1 MPGKPSQLKASV
13 CGPARLNDELGDMTR
28 FLFVFGYESPVER
41 ATNSREGTDF
51 ESSSAVWVRADSED
65 EALQKGRDYAERF
78 VRQQFQH
85 AGVGD
90 CPGWAEGGF
99 AHWIEQKPLD
109 RFSGIALETLDE
121 I

>member
-1 MPGKPSQLKASV
+1 
-13 CGPARLNDELGDMTR
+13 MTR

-41 ATNSREGTDF
+41 TTNSRAGTDF

-85 AGVGD
+85 AEVGD
-90 CPGWAEGGF
+90 FLGWTERNF
-99 AHWIEQKPLD
+99 AHWIESKPLD
-109 RFSGIALETLDE
+109 RFSGTAWKTLDE